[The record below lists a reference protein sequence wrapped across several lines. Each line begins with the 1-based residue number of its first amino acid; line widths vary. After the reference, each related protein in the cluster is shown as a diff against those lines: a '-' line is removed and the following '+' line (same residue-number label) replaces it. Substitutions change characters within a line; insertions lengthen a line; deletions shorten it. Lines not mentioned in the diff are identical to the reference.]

1 MFEISLN
8 VNQSNQRLDKVLK
21 KVLREAPPSFIYKQ
35 LRKKNITL
43 NRQKALGNEITVYGD
58 TVQFY
63 LSQETY
69 DKMRG
74 LGSAAGALRV
84 DSLDVTFP
92 EIPILY
98 EDSDVCIFVKPA
110 GILSQKAVD
119 TDFSINE
126 WVIWHAKEIGL
137 ISDSVFETFKPSVCN
152 RLDRNTGGI
161 MAAGLS
167 MKGLQVLSELFRERD
182 LEKYYYAMVR
192 GRLTEKKLV
201 TAWLLKDEQ
210 LNRVKIYQDE
220 VPGSRLIRTEYEPVA
235 LYEDRTLLRV
245 HLLTGRSHQIR
256 AHLSAIGYPI
266 IGDPKYG
273 DPAVNMD
280 YGLFRQCL
288 YAYYLRFP
296 ECELPGISGKTFQT
310 EVPADWPLGPA
321 EV

>member
-74 LGSAAGALRV
+74 VGNSAEAAP
-84 DSLDVTFP
+84 DLDVSFP
-92 EIPILY
+92 EIRILY

-126 WVIWHAKEIGL
+126 WVIWHAKERGI
-137 ISDSVFETFKPSVCN
+137 ISDSDFETFKPSVCN
-152 RLDRNTGGI
+152 RLDRNTEGI

-167 MKGLQVLSELFRERD
+167 LKGLQVLSELFRNRD
-182 LEKYYYAMVR
+182 MEKYYYALVR
-192 GRLTEKKLV
+192 GSLTEKKLV
-201 TAWLLKDEQ
+201 SAWLLKDERT
-210 LNRVKIYQDE
+210 NRVRIFQRE
-220 VPGSRLIRTEYEPVA
+220 TPGAKPIRTEYEPLA
-235 LYEDRTLLRV
+235 LFGDRTLLLV

-256 AHLSAIGYPI
+256 AHLSAVGYPI
-266 IGDPKYG
+266 LGDPKYG
-273 DPAVNMD
+273 DAAMNMK

-288 YAYYLRFP
+288 CACYLRFP
-296 ECELPGISGKTFQT
+296 ECDLPGISGKTFQT
-310 EVPADWPLGPA
+310 EVPEDWPLGPA
-321 EV
+321 EA